1 MIYITALKEV
11 KRSTEDAYTGHG
23 PPPYVGILF
32 MASATHEVFKGV
44 NLIDH
49 VSLEDR
55 LRIHGYGW
63 VWLLGN
69 MSCIGG
75 GYAQMPILKA

>member
-1 MIYITALKEV
+1 
-11 KRSTEDAYTGHG
+11 
-23 PPPYVGILF
+23 

-55 LRIHGYGW
+55 LRGQRYSGFGCWGIWWGTEG
-63 VWLLGN
+63 VGVLG
-69 MSCIGG
+69 SSR
-75 GYAQMPILKA
+75 

>member
-1 MIYITALKEV
+1 
-11 KRSTEDAYTGHG
+11 
-23 PPPYVGILF
+23 

-55 LRIHGYGW
+55 LHIQRSGGFGW
-63 VWLLGN
+63 VGN
-69 MSCIGG
+69 MVGCLEVDS
-75 GYAQMPILKA
+75 